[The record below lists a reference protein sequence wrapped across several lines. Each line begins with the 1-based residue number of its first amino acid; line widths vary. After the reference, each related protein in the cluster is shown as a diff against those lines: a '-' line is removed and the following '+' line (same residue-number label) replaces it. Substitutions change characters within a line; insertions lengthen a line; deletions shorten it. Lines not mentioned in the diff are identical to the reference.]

1 MTNFTFPF
9 PALVCDTGGTN
20 VRFALLS
27 EPGARLNDIVHL
39 HTADYLGL
47 AEAIEA
53 AVPQLGT
60 RPRSMIACGAG
71 PVNGRTLKLT
81 NAPWV
86 MDGPEAARRTGLS
99 QGLLLNDFEA
109 QALSLPTIPE
119 GWERRIG
126 PRKFGPERSQV
137 IVGPGTG
144 LGIAALVEADG
155 RFTPISSEACHIDF
169 GPVRP
174 EEFRDLAYISNA
186 RTGASPVRVSFPARA
201 SRVCTDARM
210 MSKGAPDPRVDPPTV
225 TTAAATDPKGEEATV
240 FRLYW
245 HIVAR
250 FAGDMAVTF
259 VATGGLTLSGGVLPR
274 IVNFLDEAAFRE
286 AFEAKAPVDGLAKR
300 IPTRLVTREDAVL
313 VGMAAIASK
322 PDRYRYRLRI
332 PRLGLGF
339 DLRGGWTW
347 GCPLFGRPHNRASS
361 RAFAFFLRFVRPNPG
376 QRDLRLTR

>member
-1 MTNFTFPF
+1 MGVMTEFTFSF

-20 VRFALLS
+20 VRFALAS
-27 EPGARLNDIVHL
+27 EPGGPLGPAVHL
-39 HTADYLGL
+39 ITDGYPGL
-47 AEAIEA
+47 PEAIEA
-53 AVPQLGT
+53 AAPKLSQ

-71 PVNGRTLKLT
+71 PVAGRTLKLT

-86 MDGPEAARRTGLS
+86 MDGPEAARRTRLS

-126 PRKFGPERSQV
+126 PLKFGPAGPQV
-137 IVGPGTG
+137 ILGPGTG

-155 RFTPISSEACHIDF
+155 RFTPVSSEACHIDF

-174 EEFRDLAYISNA
+174 EEFELWPHLERAHGRITSESVISGAGLA
-186 RTGASPVRVSFPARA
+186 RVHR
-201 SRVCTDARM
+201 ARM
-210 MSKGAPDPRVDPPTV
+210 MAKGAPDPRVDPRAV
-225 TTAAATDPKGEEATV
+225 TSAATANPKGEEAASL
-240 FRLYW
+240 RLYW

-259 VATGGLTLSGGVLPR
+259 VATGGVTLSGGVLPR
-274 IVNFLDEAAFRE
+274 VVDFLDEAAFRE

-313 VGMAAIASK
+313 VGMAAIAST
-322 PDRYRYRLRI
+322 PDRYGIDY
-332 PRLGLGF
+332 G
-339 DLRGGWTW
+339 
-347 GCPLFGRPHNRASS
+347 S
-361 RAFAFFLRFVRPNPG
+361 RAWV
-376 QRDLRLTR
+376 